1 LRICNI
7 SNKQKKNIKKIKI
20 YLAYGAGLGD
30 GLGGTVVT
38 VVDGVVVV
46 DVVDGVVV
54 TVVDGVDVVDV
65 DDGSVV
71 TVVDG
76 VDVVDVD
83 DGSVVDVLL
92 GGTVVVVV
100 VVGAQYSLGVT
111 AEFGTHTP
119 ISPARIKQPRS
130 PQHSTVGLQPLHTG
144 EHGCLLQVHSG
155 WPLTQS
161 PWPMCVKKAS
171 EGPPLGLL
179 VGMDIKF
186 PPVPIWQRS
195 VF

>member
-1 LRICNI
+1 MRSQVQILASALLHCLRICNI

-71 TVVDG
+71 V
-76 VDVVDVD
+76 
-83 DGSVVDVLL
+83 VLL
-92 GGTVVVVV
+92 GGTVDDVDEVTVVVV
-100 VVGAQYSLGVT
+100 VTG
-111 AEFGTHTP
+111 
-119 ISPARIKQPRS
+119 KQ
-130 PQHSTVGLQPLHTG
+130 HL
-144 EHGCLLQVHSG
+144 
-155 WPLTQS
+155 
-161 PWPMCVKKAS
+161 A
-171 EGPPLGLL
+171 
-179 VGMDIKF
+179 
-186 PPVPIWQRS
+186 
-195 VF
+195 